1 MASAG
6 KEPELVTAY
15 QFGRLARVPGFTK
28 VSTAFKPDVDICF
41 KNMQRKYEC

>member
-15 QFGRLARVPGFTK
+15 QFGRPARVPGFTK